1 MSALDLSESPRV
13 VIAAHA
19 WVRVGEDGRVRVL
32 SPRAAPQPL
41 MLALSPSR
49 ARNRLE
55 VQVLAE
61 SDSDFGCEWSAA
73 CRRRARGVGESERVC
88 SYSRFVPR
96 RGRGSSQRSRHES
109 RADSSD
115 RWSGA
120 RAAMRRKR
128 CASSSRA
135 RLVVCV
141 MYALLRLVVV
151 AAWMCYHCRRSA
163 RRRTERAARV

>member
-13 VIAAHA
+13 VIAARA
-19 WVRVGEDGRVRVL
+19 WVRVGEDGRVHVL

-55 VQVLAE
+55 VPVYLQSWILRLAA
-61 SDSDFGCEWSAA
+61 SGAP
-73 CRRRARGVGESERVC
+73 RVVVARVMVGESERVC

-109 RADSSD
+109 RADST
-115 RWSGA
+115 G
-120 RAAMRRKR
+120 
-128 CASSSRA
+128 
-135 RLVVCV
+135 
-141 MYALLRLVVV
+141 YANYKL
-151 AAWMCYHCRRSA
+151 A
-163 RRRTERAARV
+163 